1 MGLLL
6 GLLYVIIYNN
16 YKYIYFLSYPYGKG
30 NIMEILDL
38 LNALWDGIKEYYRG
52 TLGDLICDVWFGGLE
67 IQSFE
72 NNTIVMVTPS
82 EIKINVI
89 KSKYLPE
96 IKQKFSENLGM
107 DVDVELRFSKD
118 TKGMESLRDRFVR
131 AAQNEVSTPAPEQ
144 PAAKP
149 TLGSTMPPFKFEY
162 TFDNFIVGNSNK
174 FAHAACVAVANHPAT
189 DYNPLFIYGPS
200 GIGKTHLLYAITN
213 EFKRKRPDI
222 KVIYI
227 KSEDFTNQ
235 MIDCMARRN
244 MNEFREKYRSC
255 DILMIDDIQ
264 FIAGKVSTQEEF
276 FHTFNALHE
285 DGKQIILTSDKPP
298 REIKTLEDRLI
309 TRFEWGLIA
318 DIQPPDHELRMAII
332 KKKADQV
339 GIEISD
345 EVLEFLAE
353 NLRSNIRQIEGAV
366 RKLSAIG
373 FVYGKVITMD
383 VARGCIDELLGGA
396 EPVNVTVDKIFTAV
410 YKKYGIKKEEI
421 LGERRTKDIAQARH
435 IAIYLIRN
443 ITDMSFPGIGKIL
456 NRNHT
461 TIISSIDTV
470 EKKMMASSS
479 FSLEIDELIKTVK
492 ES

>member
-1 MGLLL
+1 
-6 GLLYVIIYNN
+6 
-16 YKYIYFLSYPYGKG
+16 
-30 NIMEILDL
+30 MEILDL
-38 LNALWDGIKEYYRG
+38 LNALWEGIKEYYRG
-52 TLGDLICDVWFGGLE
+52 VLGTDIANIWFGNLE
-67 IQSFE
+67 IQKVE
-72 NNTIVMVTPS
+72 NGVITMATSS
-82 EIKINVI
+82 EIKINYI
-89 KSKYLPE
+89 KTKFIPE
-96 IKQKFSENLGM
+96 IEKKFSENLGM
-107 DVDVELRFSKD
+107 DLKVDLIFSGNTKEVQELRA
-118 TKGMESLRDRFVR
+118 RFARSAEIER
-131 AAQNEVSTPAPEQ
+131 AAHEHAHSTLTPEEKAPLPELV
-144 PAAKP
+144 
-149 TLGSTMPPFKFEY
+149 LGSTKPPFKFEY

-200 GIGKTHLLYAITN
+200 GLGKTHLLYAITN

-227 KSEDFTNQ
+227 KGEDFTNQ
-235 MIDCMARRN
+235 MIDCMARRS
-244 MNEFREKYRSC
+244 MNEFRDKYRSC

-298 REIKTLEDRLI
+298 RDIQTLEDRLK

-318 DIQPPDHELRMAII
+318 DIQPPDPELRVAII
-332 KKKADQV
+332 KKKADQI
-339 GIEISD
+339 GIEISE

-373 FVYGKVITMD
+373 FVYDKVITME
-383 VARGCIDELLGGA
+383 VARSCIDELLGGA
-396 EPVNVTVDKIFTAV
+396 EPVGVTVDKIFTAV
-410 YKKYGIKKEEI
+410 YKKYGIKKDDI
-421 LGERRTKDIAQARH
+421 IGERRTKDIAQARH
-435 IAIYLIRN
+435 IAIYLIRE

-461 TIISSIDTV
+461 TIISSIETV
-470 EKKMMASSS
+470 EKKVIASQS
-479 FSLEIDELIKTVK
+479 FAMEIDDLIKLVK